1 MKRTE
6 HVAPPLFFKFWKGLL
21 YSNRLLLNSARELAS
36 PDALKKTPATR
47 NAAQK
52 ELTLPE
58 EFLDLAKR
66 PCTGKKFTI
75 RKNAAPEAT
84 PTRLMLGRTMNS
96 KTCYTRDHTK
106 KPNERSNV

>member
-1 MKRTE
+1 MNWL
-6 HVAPPLFFKFWKGLL
+6 HLML
-21 YSNRLLLNSARELAS
+21 
-36 PDALKKTPATR
+36 LKKTPATR

-52 ELTLPE
+52 ELTTPE

-75 RKNAAPEAT
+75 RKNAAPETT